1 MSKSYGIQKGKPCN
15 VIIITHLNRTDKVD
29 EGTRKNLKLIEKISA
44 LKDHVGGGD

>member
-1 MSKSYGIQKGKPCN
+1 MEYKRVNP

-29 EGTRKNLKLIEKISA
+29 EGTRKNLELIEKISA